1 MSSHFFQPPPEPP
14 TDVREELRRENAA
27 LRAELDL
34 LREEL
39 RISEALRAA
48 LHADY
53 EALVDASQTL
63 TEDREKLRQ
72 RLEELEAVN
81 KRLVDMLWGRRT
93 ERRTES
99 PDQQHL
105 DFGDEPADPPTPEEQ
120 GVLTAEQET
129 DEAADQ
135 ELLRRLK
142 AQREARL
149 KARLKKRGR
158 EETFPPHLERR
169 VQVIDFREEE
179 KQGLRHIGVTIT
191 ERLCFEP
198 PRCSS
203 RCSSATSTCSRGSR
217 SGASIRVRR
226 RCRSWK
232 AANTTSAWWRRWWG

>member
-39 RISEALRAA
+39 RINEALRAA
-48 LHADY
+48 LRADY

-99 PDQQHL
+99 PDQQYL
-105 DFGDEPADPPTPEEQ
+105 DFGDEPADPSHPR
-120 GVLTAEQET
+120 GA
-129 DEAADQ
+129 
-135 ELLRRLK
+135 RRPD
-142 AQREARL
+142 
-149 KARLKKRGR
+149 GR
-158 EETFPPHLERR
+158 A
-169 VQVIDFREEE
+169 
-179 KQGLRHIGVTIT
+179 GNG
-191 ERLCFEP
+191 
-198 PRCSS
+198 
-203 RCSSATSTCSRGSR
+203 
-217 SGASIRVRR
+217 
-226 RCRSWK
+226 
-232 AANTTSAWWRRWWG
+232 